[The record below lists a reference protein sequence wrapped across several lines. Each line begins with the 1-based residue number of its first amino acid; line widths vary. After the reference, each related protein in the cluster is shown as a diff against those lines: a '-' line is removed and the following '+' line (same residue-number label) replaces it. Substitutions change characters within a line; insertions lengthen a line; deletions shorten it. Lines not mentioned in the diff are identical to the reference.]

1 MSNSWSD
8 PPEPAVRGI
17 GIADKK
23 TKHAPTVRVV
33 DKRHWANKAD
43 TDAVQSDNKHAGLKP
58 TYVNELEQQL
68 AEKKSRLEELAED
81 YKRRTKEFE
90 ETRDRLRRETV
101 LASERQKRS
110 VLSAFLEIADNLE
123 RAIDAEALSSVGTN
137 TSSSLLNGLRLI
149 NQQCQATL
157 GKFGV
162 TRIKADNQPFDPLLH
177 DALSTVPVTNPAQH
191 ELVIEV
197 EKPGYMAGKDVL
209 RPASVTVG
217 KLQQ

>member
-1 MSNSWSD
+1 MNNSWPD
-8 PPEPAVRGI
+8 PPEPAARGI

-43 TDAVQSDNKHAGLKP
+43 TDAVQSDKKHVGLKP

-68 AEKKSRLEELAED
+68 AEKKSRLDELAED

-101 LASERQKRS
+101 LASERERRS

-123 RAIDAEALSSVGTN
+123 RAIDAEALNSAETN

-157 GKFGV
+157 EKFGV

-177 DALSTVPVTNPAQH
+177 DALSTVPVTNSAQH

-197 EKPGYMAGKDVL
+197 EKQGYMAGKDVL

-217 KLQQ
+217 KLQR

>member
-1 MSNSWSD
+1 VNNSWSD
-8 PPEPAVRGI
+8 PPEPAAR

-33 DKRHWANKAD
+33 DKRHWANIAD
-43 TDAVQSDNKHAGLKP
+43 TDAIQNDKKHVGLKP

-68 AEKKSRLEELAED
+68 AEKKSRLDELADD

-101 LASERQKRS
+101 LASERERRS

-123 RAIDAEALSSVGTN
+123 RAIDAEALNSAETN

-157 GKFGV
+157 EKFGV

-177 DALSTVPVTNPAQH
+177 DALSTVPVTNSAQH

-197 EKPGYMAGKDVL
+197 EKQGYMAGKDVL

-217 KLQQ
+217 KLQR

>member
-1 MSNSWSD
+1 MNNSWSD

-43 TDAVQSDNKHAGLKP
+43 TDAVQSDKKHVGLKP

-68 AEKKSRLEELAED
+68 AEKKSRLDELADD

-90 ETRDRLRRETV
+90 ETRDRLRKETV
-101 LASERQKRS
+101 LASERERRS

-123 RAIDAEALSSVGTN
+123 RAIDAEALNSVGTN

-157 GKFGV
+157 EKFGV

-197 EKPGYMAGKDVL
+197 EKQGYMAGKDVL

-217 KLQQ
+217 KLQR

>member
-1 MSNSWSD
+1 MNNSWSD
-8 PPEPAVRGI
+8 PPEPAAR

-43 TDAVQSDNKHAGLKP
+43 TDAVQSDTKHVGLKP
-58 TYVNELEQQL
+58 TYVNKLEQQL
-68 AEKKSRLEELAED
+68 AEKKSRLDELADD

-101 LASERQKRS
+101 LASERERRS

-123 RAIDAEALSSVGTN
+123 RAIDAEALNSAETN

-157 GKFGV
+157 EKFGV

-177 DALSTVPVTNPAQH
+177 DALSTVPVTNSAQH

-197 EKPGYMAGKDVL
+197 EKQGYMAGKDVL

-217 KLQQ
+217 KLQR